1 MASKLRQLWWL
12 MLIFAV
18 CNIAIAFL
26 LYQNGKRPAG
36 EEVKHIVPKSVYS
49 IGILESTDLP
59 EQETMASGVVAG
71 LKAAGWTEGKNLK
84 IETVKVKSSSD
95 QLASAVKTLASEN
108 KDLLIAVGSDSAKAL
123 AKATQT
129 IPVVG
134 VGVMNFRKEAAF
146 SGQSNF
152 TGISDMP
159 AILSQIRYAAK
170 CIKIE
175 NVGFFYD
182 STNPESVL
190 QLQILRKVAERKGL
204 KLYEVD
210 FHTDQ
215 SVGPQI
221 KKMIGHVDAV
231 YIPEDKAVLAH
242 FDEAVDILT
251 GAGIPVI
258 GEQSE
263 MVKRGA
269 LLSVSP
275 DYYRMGFGGGRIAA
289 ELLKGKLVPSD
300 IPIEEQND
308 PNLVVNMKQVK
319 ALRIELPSDVWQQ
332 ARKFYLYDKLPARP

>member
-18 CNIAIAFL
+18 CNIVIAL
-26 LYQNGKRPAG
+26 LSYQAERRPAG
-36 EEVKHIVPKSVYS
+36 EEVKRIAAKNVYS
-49 IGILESTDLP
+49 IGILESADLP
-59 EQETMASGVVAG
+59 EQDTMVSGVVAG
-71 LKAAGWTEGKNLK
+71 LKAEGWTEGKNLK
-84 IETVKVKSSSD
+84 IETVKVKGSRE
-95 QLASAVKTLASEN
+95 QLANAAKAFTYGN
-108 KDLLIAVGSDSAKAL
+108 KDLIIAIGSDSAKTL
-123 AKATQT
+123 AGATQT
-129 IPVVG
+129 LPVVG
-134 VGVMNFRKEAAF
+134 VGVMNFQKEEVF

-170 CIKIE
+170 CIKME
-175 NVGFFYD
+175 SVGFFYD

-190 QLQILRKVAERKGL
+190 QLQLLRKVAERKGL
-204 KLYEVD
+204 RLYEVD

-242 FDEAVDILT
+242 FDEAVNILT
-251 GAGIPVI
+251 KAGIPVI

-275 DYYRMGFGGGRIAA
+275 DYYRMGFSGGRIAA
-289 ELLKGKLVPSD
+289 ELLKGKLLPSD
-300 IPIEEQND
+300 IPIQKQND

-319 ALRIELPSDVWQQ
+319 AFRIELPSDIWQQ